1 MLGLPDWPAWALWSF
16 VSLGGATLVLAGV
29 KRATE
34 GASGNSAAVPSGEK
48 LEAFKKFQ
56 RQYLLVYIVIMLAD
70 WLQGTNMYT
79 LYKSYDVNIGALFI
93 TGFTSS
99 AIFGTFL
106 GLQVDSMGRKKGIL
120 IYCVLEVII
129 NILEHFPNFWLLWVS
144 RIMGGVST
152 SLLFTAFEA
161 WMVSA
166 HRRQGFP
173 EEWLEDTF
181 GIASSG
187 NGLSAIV
194 AGLIAHVAA
203 DHLGEIGPFQV
214 AIALTILAFF
224 LILPWEE
231 NYGDK
236 DEKGDAKKGEEL
248 TAWQCVFNSPPV
260 CISGFVNSLFE
271 GTMYTFVFMWV
282 PTMFGVLK
290 GSPLPTG
297 LVFSSFMV
305 CITAGGL
312 IFSIALRFIS
322 VEKCIIVILVL
333 QMVALVIPVYFKSLV
348 PVLASFFLY
357 ETGVGMYF
365 PCGGMMRS
373 KVIPDALQSSI
384 MNIFRVPL
392 NFLVVTGTYLTDVL
406 PHSTV
411 FSIIATWLF
420 FATALQCVMLTQ
432 APVISKKE
440 Q

>member
-1 MLGLPDWPAWALWSF
+1 MLELPNWPAWALRSF
-16 VSLGGATLVLAGV
+16 LGLGAAALALAGA
-29 KRATE
+29 KSYTEKAAT
-34 GASGNSAAVPSGEK
+34 NTAAIPSGEK
-48 LEAFKKFQ
+48 LGAFKKFQ
-56 RQYLLVYIVIMLAD
+56 TQYLVVYIVIMLAD

-79 LYKSYDVNIGALFI
+79 LYKSYDVNIGALFM

-99 AIFGTFL
+99 AVFGTFL
-106 GLQVDSMGRKKGIL
+106 GLYVDGMGRKKGIL

-129 NILEHFPNFWLLWVS
+129 NLLEHVPNFWLLWVS

-152 SLLFTAFEA
+152 SLLFTAFES

-181 GIASSG
+181 GKASSA
-187 NGLSAIV
+187 NGLSAIF
-194 AGLIAHVAA
+194 AGLVAQVAA
-203 DHLGEIGPFQV
+203 DKFGEIGPFQV

-224 LILPWEE
+224 LVLPWEE
-231 NYGDK
+231 NYG
-236 DEKGDAKKGEEL
+236 EKTDGKEGKEEL
-248 TAWQCVFNSPPV
+248 TAWQAIRNSPPV
-260 CISGFVNSLFE
+260 CISGLVNSLFE

-282 PTMFGVLK
+282 PTMLSILGND
-290 GSPLPTG
+290 PLPTG

-312 IFSIALRFIS
+312 IFSIVLRFTT
-322 VEKCIIVILVL
+322 VEICIIAILVL
-333 QMVALVIPVYFKSLV
+333 QMVALVIPVFFKTLV
-348 PVLASFFLY
+348 PVFGAFLLY

-384 MNIFRVPL
+384 MNIFRIPL
-392 NFLVVTGTYLTDVL
+392 NVLVVTGTYLTDVL

-411 FSIIATWLF
+411 FSIITVWLLLATC
-420 FATALQCVMLTQ
+420 LQLVMIKQ
-432 APVISKKE
+432 APKGSKAE
-440 Q
+440 

>member
-1 MLGLPDWPAWALWSF
+1 M
-16 VSLGGATLVLAGV
+16 LAGV
-29 KRATE
+29 KRYTE
-34 GASGNSAAVPSGEK
+34 GSSGDNKAVPSGEK
-48 LEAFKKFQ
+48 LGAFRKFQ
-56 RQYLLVYIVIMLAD
+56 RQYLVVYIIIMLAD

-106 GLQVDSMGRKKGIL
+106 GLQVDALGRKKGLL
-120 IYCVLEVII
+120 IYCILEVII
-129 NILEHFPNFWLLWVS
+129 NILEHFPSFWLLWVS

-187 NGLSAIV
+187 NGLSAII
-194 AGLIAHVAA
+194 AGLIAQVAA
-203 DHLGEIGPFQV
+203 DKFGEIGPFQV

-231 NYGDK
+231 NYGEK
-236 DEKGDAKKGEEL
+236 DSKADGAEGL
-248 TAWQCVFNSPPV
+248 TAWQCVKNSPPV

-282 PTMFGVLK
+282 PTMLSILK
-290 GSPLPTG
+290 DSPLPTG

-312 IFSIALRFIS
+312 IFSIALRVTT

-333 QMVALVIPVYFKSLV
+333 QMVALVIPVFFKSLV
-348 PVLASFFLY
+348 PVFASFLLY

-392 NFLVVTGTYLTDVL
+392 NILVVTGTYLTDVL

-411 FSIIATWLF
+411 FSIIAVWLLI
-420 FATALQCVMLTQ
+420 ATVLQLLMLKVG
-432 APVISKKE
+432 PESPKKD

>member
-1 MLGLPDWPAWALWSF
+1 MLELPNWPAWALRSF
-16 VSLGGATLVLAGV
+16 LALGLGTTILAGA
-29 KRATE
+29 KSYTESESGKKDAT
-34 GASGNSAAVPSGEK
+34 PSGEK
-48 LEAFKKFQ
+48 LGPFKKFQ
-56 RQYLLVYIVIMLAD
+56 FQYLVVYVVIMLAD

-79 LYKSYDVNIGALFI
+79 LYKSYDVNIGALFM

-106 GLQVDSMGRKKGIL
+106 GLYVDGMGRKKGIL

-129 NILEHFPNFWLLWVS
+129 NLLEHVPNFWLLWVS

-181 GIASSG
+181 GKASSM
-187 NGLSAIV
+187 NGIAAIV
-194 AGLIAHVAA
+194 AGLIAQVAA
-203 DHLGEIGPFQV
+203 DKFGEIGPFQV

-224 LILPWEE
+224 LVLPWEE
-231 NYGDK
+231 NYGET
-236 DEKGDAKKGEEL
+236 DEKEGKKEEEL
-248 TAWQCVFNSPPV
+248 TAWQCIRHSTPV

-282 PTMFGVLK
+282 PTMLRILGD
-290 GSPLPTG
+290 SPLPTG

-312 IFSIALRFIS
+312 IFGIVLRYTS
-322 VEKCIIVILVL
+322 VEKCIILILVL
-333 QMVALVIPVYFKSLV
+333 QMGALVIPVFFQSLV
-348 PVLASFFLY
+348 PVFLSFLLY

-392 NFLVVTGTYLTDVL
+392 NVLVVTGTYLTDAI

-411 FSIIATWLF
+411 FSIITGWLF
-420 FATALQCVMLTQ
+420 IATCLQLVMLKA
-432 APVISKKE
+432 APESPKKGD
-440 Q
+440 

>member
-1 MLGLPDWPAWALWSF
+1 MLELPNWPAWAF
-16 VSLGGATLVLAGV
+16 RTFIGLGLATVMLAGG
-29 KRATE
+29 KSMTE
-34 GASGNSAAVPSGEK
+34 GGSGKSASVPSGDK
-48 LEAFKKFQ
+48 LGAFKKFQ

-79 LYKSYDVNIGALFI
+79 LYKSYDVNIGALFM

-106 GLQVDSMGRKKGIL
+106 GLYVDGMGRKKGVL

-129 NILEHFPNFWLLWVS
+129 NILEHFPSFWLLWVS

-152 SLLFTAFEA
+152 SLLFTAFES

-166 HRRQGFP
+166 HRKQGFP

-181 GIASSG
+181 GKASSG
-187 NGLSAIV
+187 NGICAII
-194 AGLIAHVAA
+194 AGLIAQVAA
-203 DHLGEIGPFQV
+203 DKLGEIGPFQV

-236 DEKGDAKKGEEL
+236 DGKGDKKTEEL
-248 TAWQCVFNSPPV
+248 TAWQCVRNSPPV
-260 CISGFVNSLFE
+260 CISGLVNSLFE

-282 PTMFGVLK
+282 PTMLSILGD
-290 GSPLPTG
+290 SPLPTG

-312 IFSIALRFIS
+312 IFSIVLRYTS
-322 VEKCIIVILVL
+322 VEICIILILVL
-333 QMVALVIPVYFKSLV
+333 QMVALVIPVFYKSLI
-348 PVLASFFLY
+348 PVFASFLLY

-392 NFLVVTGTYLTDVL
+392 NVLVVAGTYLTDVL

-411 FSIIATWLF
+411 FSIISVWLF
-420 FATALQCVMLTQ
+420 VATILQLLMLKA
-432 APVISKKE
+432 APATPKKDE
-440 Q
+440 